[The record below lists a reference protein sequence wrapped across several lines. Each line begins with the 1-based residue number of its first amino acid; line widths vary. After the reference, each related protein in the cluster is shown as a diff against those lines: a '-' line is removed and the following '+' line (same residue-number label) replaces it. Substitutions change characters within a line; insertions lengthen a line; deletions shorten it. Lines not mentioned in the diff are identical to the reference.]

1 MSQIKKMDLLIGLYI
16 FCIFASEVMWA
27 KTFPLINIFGHQFN
41 ASVAIFLIP
50 LVYSINDMIV
60 EVFGKERMRQLIKM
74 SLMIIVLIIAT
85 SFFFTRLPTSTRFVG
100 TELAY
105 DTIFGLSVR
114 MSIAS
119 LLAFASA
126 DFLDVYVFSKL
137 RQKLW
142 NSKLWLRTNLSNIIS
157 EFIDTFVFMI
167 LAFYAFDQSFSSN
180 FSFILSIGVP
190 YWIIKCLMSVIG
202 TPFVYLWVHW
212 LQGEKSE

>member
-1 MSQIKKMDLLIGLYI
+1 MQIKKMDLLIGLYI

-27 KTFPLINIFGHQFN
+27 KTFPLVNIFGHQFN

-85 SFFFTRLPTSTRFVG
+85 SFFFTRLPASTRFVG

-126 DFLDVYVFSKL
+126 DFLDVYIFSKL

-167 LAFYAFDQSFSSN
+167 LAFYAFDQSLGGN
-180 FSFILSIGVP
+180 FSFILSIGIP
-190 YWIIKCLMSVIG
+190 YWILKCLMSVIE
-202 TPFVYLWVHW
+202 TPFVYLWVRW
-212 LQGEKSE
+212 LKEEKEK

>member
-1 MSQIKKMDLLIGLYI
+1 MQIKKMDLLIGLYI

-27 KTFPLINIFGHQFN
+27 KTFPLVNIFDHQFN

-50 LVYSINDMIV
+50 LVYSINDVII
-60 EVFGKERMRQLIKM
+60 EVFGKERMREIIKM
-74 SLMIIVLIIAT
+74 SLLIIVLIIAT
-85 SFFFTRLPTSTRFVG
+85 SFFFTRLPPSNRFAG

-105 DTIFGLSVR
+105 DTIFGLSIR

-126 DFLDVYVFSKL
+126 DFLDVYIFSKL

-142 NSKLWLRTNLSNIIS
+142 NTKLWLRTNLSNIIS
-157 EFIDTFVFMI
+157 EFIDTFIFMF
-167 LAFYAFDQSFSSN
+167 LAFYTFDQSFSGN
-180 FSFILSIGVP
+180 FSFILSIWIP
-190 YWIIKCLMSVIG
+190 YWILKCLMSVIE
-202 TPFVYLWVHW
+202 TPFVYLWVRW

>member
-1 MSQIKKMDLLIGLYI
+1 MQIKKMDLLIGLYI

-27 KTFPLINIFGHQFN
+27 KTFPLVNIFDHQFN

-50 LVYSINDMIV
+50 LVYSINDVII
-60 EVFGKERMRQLIKM
+60 EVFGKERMREIIKM
-74 SLMIIVLIIAT
+74 SLLIIVLIIAT
-85 SFFFTRLPTSTRFVG
+85 SFFFTRLPASTRFAA
-100 TELAY
+100 TEPAY
-105 DTIFGLSVR
+105 DIIFGLSVR

-142 NSKLWLRTNLSNIIS
+142 NTKLWLRTNLSNIIS
-157 EFIDTFVFMI
+157 EFIDTFVFMV

-190 YWIIKCLMSVIG
+190 YWILKCLMSVIE
-202 TPFVYLWVHW
+202 TPFVYLWVRW